1 MKRMLWTALAALG
14 LCFAPVAAG
23 ATVVLNHN
31 DPLYDLQ
38 AELTISGDTLTVVL
52 RNNSPTASEEAVDLL
67 TSFYFDIG
75 NGTSRPTLSYASATG
90 DVYIGDAEAADP
102 LDEAA
107 ADLLADVN
115 REDTWQF
122 RQGLSLVDDGDELS
136 FGIGTVSNKKLKP
149 NGFDKQVVLRENYG
163 VYTGDATTNALDSAA
178 LVKDNATFTFTG
190 VNGFTE
196 DDISRVG
203 AFGLG
208 NRPDSLYFTKAKEG
222 GETVPEPANALL
234 LGAGLAGLT
243 WLGRNRNR
251 G

>member
-1 MKRMLWTALAALG
+1 MNRMLWTALAALG
-14 LCFAPVAAG
+14 FCSAPMAAG
-23 ATVVLNHN
+23 ATVVLSHS
-31 DPLYDLQ
+31 DPLYELQ

-52 RNNSPTASEEAVDLL
+52 RNGSPTASEEAVDLL
-67 TSFYFDIG
+67 TSFYFDI
-75 NGTSRPTLSYASATG
+75 NDGTSRPTLSYASATG
-90 DVYIGDAEAADP
+90 DVYIGDDEGADP

-136 FGIGTVSNKKLKP
+136 FGIGTVSNKRLKP
-149 NGFDKQVVLRENYG
+149 NGFDKRIVLRENYG
-163 VYTGDATTNALDSAA
+163 IYTGDASTNALDSAA
-178 LVKDNATFTFTG
+178 LVKDSATFTFTG

-208 NRPDSLYFTKAKEG
+208 NRPDSLYFTKREG
-222 GETVPEPANALL
+222 APVPEPANALL
-234 LGAGLAGLT
+234 LGSGLLGLA
-243 WLGRNRNR
+243 WLGRSRGNRR
-251 G
+251 